1 MNESTSLFLT
11 EIFDFNKKILA
22 TAQMNTIYFEKMQL
36 YPSSQSTCMQ
46 NMEFFYWE
54 QVRLWSKFSTFET
67 EFKWQPLSNKPWVCH
82 IFRFLFE
89 FRPTPTGMISFQKRM
104 ASLLDSL
111 NLFIFCIFS
120 NFRNI
125 WFSLFLMYFFL
136 IWALLIVCL
145 ISHLYYSGYIPA
157 NDSHSSRKIC
167 MTYLRKQ
174 LF

>member
-1 MNESTSLFLT
+1 MISTKNLSYSANEYNLFW
-11 EIFDFNKKILA
+11 KKCSFTPVTNQPACKTWI
-22 TAQMNTIYFEKMQL
+22 
-36 YPSSQSTCMQ
+36 
-46 NMEFFYWE
+46 FFYWE
-54 QVRLWSKFSTFET
+54 QVRLWSKFSTFKT
-67 EFKWQPLSNKPWVCH
+67 DFKWQPFSNKPWVYH

-89 FRPTPTGMISFQKRM
+89 FRPTPQGMISFQKRM

-167 MTYLRKQ
+167 MT
-174 LF
+174 